1 MAGGLRKPAVSRVSN
16 SQPLLSLRP
25 CAFALFRLNMTQRRK
40 VAKNPT
46 RYIVP
51 PVDIY
56 ETDDALTVV
65 VDLPGVGKDNVDVR
79 VEENILTIKGNLDYE
94 PPENLLLGEFNLQGY
109 YRQFQLSDEVN
120 QDRISAESKNGVLTI
135 RLPKAEK
142 SKPMQIEVKLG

>member
-1 MAGGLRKPAVSRVSN
+1 MSEQNAVLTAENQATARASGEK
-16 SQPLLSLRP
+16 SLATREE
-25 CAFALFRLNMTQRRK
+25 
-40 VAKNPT
+40 T
-46 RYIVP
+46 RYIIP

-65 VDLPGVGKDNVDVR
+65 VDLPGVHKDNVDVR
-79 VEENILTIKGNLDYE
+79 VEENVLTIKGNADYE
-94 PPENLLLGEFNLQGY
+94 PPANLLLGEFSLQGY

-142 SKPMQIEVKLG
+142 SKPRQIKVKLG